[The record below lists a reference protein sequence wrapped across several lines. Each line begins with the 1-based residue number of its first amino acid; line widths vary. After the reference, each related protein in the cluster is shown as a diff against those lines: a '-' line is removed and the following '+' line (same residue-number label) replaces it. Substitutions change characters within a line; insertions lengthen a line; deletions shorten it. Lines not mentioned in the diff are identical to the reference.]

1 MIIKVKDKL
10 FSNRLSK
17 NVYWIFWGNILHAI
31 LAFLLNIFVA
41 RMLTLNDNGLLTY
54 ARSWVA
60 FFSSVGT
67 LGFNGIISRE
77 FSKNESKFN

>member
-17 NVYWIFWGNILHAI
+17 NVYWIFLGNILHAI

-54 ARSWVA
+54 ASSWVA

-67 LGFNGIISRE
+67 LGFNGIKIRE
-77 FSKNESKFN
+77 FSKN

>member
-17 NVYWIFWGNILHAI
+17 NVYWIFLGNILHAI

-41 RMLTLNDNGLLTY
+41 RMLTLNDNGYSHMPVPGLL
-54 ARSWVA
+54 
-60 FFSSVGT
+60 FFHLWGRLDSMG
-67 LGFNGIISRE
+67 N
-77 FSKNESKFN
+77 K

>member
-17 NVYWIFWGNILHAI
+17 NVYWIFLGNILHAI

-54 ARSWVA
+54 ASSWGA
-60 FFSSVGT
+60 YLLLLFFHLWGRLDSMG
-67 LGFNGIISRE
+67 
-77 FSKNESKFN
+77 